1 MVTGHSLGQMVTR
14 PMARRQK
21 VTGQMATK
29 QMMAKQKALLDR
41 RVLVLAALA
50 FSTVIFPFTNVIL
63 PAACAEQADNYYKK
77 ALPGYKFAFPRDHA
91 SHEAFKTEWWYY
103 TGHLKS
109 DDGKKYG
116 YELTFFR
123 SGISPSENSQPKT
136 KEHSNVYLAHFAIS
150 DISNKKFL
158 FYEKLTRSGL
168 SLGAA
173 SSSVLHLYN
182 DGWRVDEA
190 GDAMMLTADA
200 EKAGIKLL
208 LNSKKPPVIHG
219 KDGVSQK
226 ADCVGCAS
234 HYYSLTRLETKG
246 LLFIDGKEKRVT
258 GSSWMDHEFGSNQLT
273 EEQIGWDWYSLQL
286 SDNSELMLYMM
297 RKRDGSIDKNS
308 SGTIIGADGKA
319 EHLSLSQY
327 KVRAKSKWL
336 SPLSKG
342 NYPMNWEIEIPEK
355 QIKLQVNADFNN
367 QELVTK
373 RSTDVTYWEGA
384 SSITGTKMGKPI
396 TGEGYVEMTGYSET
410 FRKKI

>member
-1 MVTGHSLGQMVTR
+1 M
-14 PMARRQK
+14 RQK
-21 VTGQMATK
+21 TASWKPKLNKRIV
-29 QMMAKQKALLDR
+29 
-41 RVLVLAALA
+41 VLASMA
-50 FSTVIFPFTNVIL
+50 FATVAIPFLNIQI
-63 PAACAEQADNYYKK
+63 PAAQAEQVDNYYRK

-123 SGISPSENSQPKT
+123 SGVSPSVRGQTKT
-136 KEHSNVYLAHFAIS
+136 REHSNVYLAHFAVS
-150 DISNKKFL
+150 DINNKKFH

-168 SLGAA
+168 TLGAA

-190 GDAMMLTADA
+190 GDSMMLTADSP
-200 EKAGIKLL
+200 KTGLKLL
-208 LNSKKPPVIHG
+208 LSSKKPPTIHG

-226 ADCVGCAS
+226 ADCIGCAS
-234 HYYSLTRLETKG
+234 HYYSLTRMDTKG

-258 GSSWMDHEFGSNQLT
+258 GTSWMDHEFGSNQLT
-273 EEQIGWDWYSLQL
+273 DEQVGWDWYSLQL
-286 SDNSELMLYMM
+286 SDNTELMLYMM
-297 RKRDGSIDKNS
+297 RKRDGTIDKNS
-308 SGTIIGADGKA
+308 SGTIIGADGKT
-319 EHLSLSQY
+319 EHLSLSQF
-327 KVRAKSKWL
+327 KIRSKSKWL

-355 QIKLQVNADFNN
+355 QIKLQVSADFDS

-396 TGEGYVEMTGYSET
+396 TGEGYVEMTGYSES
-410 FRKKI
+410 FKKKI

>member
-1 MVTGHSLGQMVTR
+1 MFNKKVISL
-14 PMARRQK
+14 
-21 VTGQMATK
+21 
-29 QMMAKQKALLDR
+29 ALMT
-41 RVLVLAALA
+41 ASTFIFSFCIFALA
-50 FSTVIFPFTNVIL
+50 PVQAE
-63 PAACAEQADNYYKK
+63 PADTYYKK
-77 ALPGYKFAFPRDHA
+77 ALPGYKFSFPRDHA

-123 SGISPSENSQPKT
+123 SGVSPAQKGEGIA
-136 KEHSNVYLAHFAIS
+136 KEHANVYLAHFAVS
-150 DISNKKFL
+150 DISNKKFH

-168 SLGAA
+168 SLGTA
-173 SSSVLHLYN
+173 SSSVLHIYN

-190 GDAMMLTADA
+190 GDAMILTADA

-208 LNSKKPPVIHG
+208 LNSKKTPVIHG

-246 LLFIDGKEKRVT
+246 LLFIDGKEKRVEGT
-258 GSSWMDHEFGSNQLT
+258 SWMDHEFGSNQLT
-273 EEQIGWDWYSLQL
+273 EEQVGWDWYSLQL

-308 SGTIIGADGKA
+308 SGTIINADGKT
-319 EHLSLSQY
+319 EHLSLAQF
-327 KVRAKSKWL
+327 KVQAKSKWL

-342 NYPMNWEIEIPEK
+342 NYPMNWEIEIPSK
-355 QIKLQVNADFNN
+355 QIKLQVNADFDS

-384 SSITGTKMGKPI
+384 SSVSGTKMGKPI
-396 TGEGYVEMTGYSET
+396 TGEAYVEMTGYSES
-410 FRKKI
+410 FHKKI